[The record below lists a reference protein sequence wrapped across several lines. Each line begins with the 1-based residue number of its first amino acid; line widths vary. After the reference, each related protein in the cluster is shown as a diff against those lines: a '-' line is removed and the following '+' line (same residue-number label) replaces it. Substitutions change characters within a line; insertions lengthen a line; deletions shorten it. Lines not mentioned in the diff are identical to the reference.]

1 MTVTAVASPAAIRGP
16 LQFGE
21 TLKAWRRRRGVTQQQ
36 LADLSTVSVRAIR
49 DLEIGRVARP
59 RRDTL
64 RLICDALGLTGR
76 ARADFYAAAIR
87 AGDDQSWLDGAAEAA
102 APPPAVFDDIVGRGA
117 ELAALREAIAGRQR
131 LMAVV
136 GLAGAGKTRLVLEA
150 VAGPSG
156 HPGDLPVLWSG
167 FASDP
172 APAMIRAAL
181 SNDGPAIT
189 RIGASDQLSALIRDR
204 DALLVCDGYDPDR
217 LDVPAVTALLRACRG
232 LRILVT
238 TRTPLATDGVW
249 SLPLGGLPDDD
260 AARLLLR
267 HARVTGGTDAKDVVT
282 AICRGLDGLPAAL
295 AAVASSFL
303 FYEPAALLARIGADP
318 FGALAEAADRPDLEL
333 AIRATVARL
342 SPDERALLAHGAV
355 TVGDAGPR
363 VIRGLCA
370 QGLLCTRTGPDPRFG
385 VPNLVRAALA
395 SA

>member
-282 AICRGLDGLPAAL
+282 AICRGPPPWPPWPLR
-295 AAVASSFL
+295 SCS
-303 FYEPAALLARIGADP
+303 
-318 FGALAEAADRPDLEL
+318 
-333 AIRATVARL
+333 T
-342 SPDERALLAHGAV
+342 SPRRCSPGSAPTRSV
-355 TVGDAGPR
+355 RSPR
-363 VIRGLCA
+363 R
-370 QGLLCTRTGPDPRFG
+370 RTGPTLNWRSGPPSRGCRRTSGRCWRTARSPSATPD
-385 VPNLVRAALA
+385 LA
-395 SA
+395 